1 MRMLT
6 SSPRRGISRRRLLR
20 GFSLMELLIV
30 VAILMIIGAVAVPKI
45 NIALMSAKE
54 SAAVRELHNLITAQ
68 TQYMS
73 SYGRYAQSMPEL
85 GPPSS
90 GQASATASD
99 LISGEM
105 AKGEKNG
112 YKYSLQA
119 SPQGYAF
126 VAVPTQFGSTG
137 RYTFYVD
144 ASGVI
149 RRNAG
154 AEPATAQSPELKN

>member
-1 MRMLT
+1 MKAVLRL
-6 SSPRRGISRRRLLR
+6 SRRFLLR
-20 GFSLMELLIV
+20 KGFSLMELLIV

-54 SAAVRELHNLITAQ
+54 SAAVREIHNLITAE

-73 SYGRYAQSMPEL
+73 SYGRYAQALQEL

-90 GQASATASD
+90 GQPSATGAG
-99 LISGEM
+99 LITDEM

-119 SPQGYAF
+119 TPQGFAI
-126 VAVPTQFGSTG
+126 VAVPSQYGATG
-137 RYTFYVD
+137 RFTYFAD
-144 ASGVI
+144 ATGVI
-149 RRNAG
+149 RRNEG
-154 AEPATAQSPELKN
+154 PEPATPQSPELK